1 MLSLSAAAAVTTTTT
16 APAAPLDVNQASFSA
31 GLSFGAQLRAAG
43 LANSLSMDS
52 LKRGIEAGVGGT
64 PMSATDQQRL
74 STWVHG
80 ARAQLAQTNKATG
93 TEFLARN
100 GKAAGVVTTS
110 SGLQYRVVKSGDT
123 KAASPQANDQVT
135 VNYRGLLLDGRE
147 FDSSY
152 KRGQPATFSVGGVIK
167 GWSEALQLMKP
178 GAAWEIYVPAA
189 LAYGANPPPGT
200 GIGPESTLKF
210 ELELL
215 KVTAPPALSNSPGAG
230 GIHHDTSMVRH
241 VGGTDKR

>member
-1 MLSLSAAAAVTTTTT
+1 VILIPTLLCLSAAAAVTTAPT
-16 APAAPLDVNQASFSA
+16 AAAAAPLDVNQASYSA

-43 LANSLSMDS
+43 LTDSLSMDS
-52 LKRGIEAGVGGT
+52 LKRGIEAGVNGT

-74 STWVHG
+74 SSWVHS
-80 ARAQLAQTNKATG
+80 ARANLAQANQAAG
-93 TEFLARN
+93 GEFLDRN
-100 GKAAGVVTTS
+100 GKAAGVVTTA
-110 SGLQYRVVKSGDT
+110 SGLQYRIVKGGDS

-152 KRGQPATFSVGGVIK
+152 KRGQPATFSVAGVIK
-167 GWSEALQLMKP
+167 GWREALQLMKP
-178 GAAWEIYVPAA
+178 GAQWEIYVPAA

-200 GIGPESTLKF
+200 GIGPDSTLKF

-215 KVTAPPALSNSPGAG
+215 KVTTPSLNSSPSAHSG
-230 GIHHDTSMVRH
+230 GH
-241 VGGTDKR
+241 